1 MHRPSRRDAGV
12 VRVWL
17 AEKPSQ
23 ARDIAKVLGAGQKRE
38 GYLEGA
44 GDTVTWCFG
53 HLLEQAPPEHYGEQ
67 YRRWSLETLPIIP
80 ADWQSTVKAGARKQ
94 FAVIQRLLRQACAVV
109 IATDA
114 DREGEMI
121 AREVLDACAWNGP
134 VQRLWLSA
142 LDEASVRK
150 ALASLWSGTRSYPLH
165 LAATSR
171 ARADWL
177 VGMNLT
183 RAYTVLGRAAG
194 HDGVLSVGRVQ
205 TPTLRLVVDRDRAI
219 AAFVPQPYWEVRV
232 QLQHTNGRFEAK
244 WIPPAPVADHE
255 GRCINEAS
263 AREVAQR
270 LSGASA
276 RITEVETTRV
286 RQAPPLPLD
295 LGTLQQ
301 EASRR
306 WGLGAQATLKAAQS
320 LYETHKAT
328 TYPRTD
334 CPYLPQSMQ
343 AEVAQVL
350 AALAQSDP
358 ELKPWIER
366 ADTTLKSRA
375 WNDAKITAHHA
386 IIPTAS
392 PCSMARM
399 NQDEQRIY
407 DLVRR
412 RYLAH
417 LYPAHEFDRTDVQ
430 LRAGEG
436 DRLRATGKRIV
447 IPGWREL
454 FGADTDDA
462 EEQALPALAGGDPCQ
477 IRGWGIEAK
486 KTQPPAHYTEGTL
499 IAAMKHVSRLVED
512 PRLQKR
518 LKETAGIG
526 TEATRAGIIET
537 LLQRGF
543 VQKRKKHLVATDT
556 GCALIDALPAPVT
569 DPGTTALW
577 EQALEDIA
585 EGRRDPDEFLK
596 QQADWVGVL
605 VARAQAGAGLTLRQ
619 VNTPQHACPTCG
631 KPLKRRK
638 GRNGYFWGCTG
649 YPECPTTLPDQRGK
663 PGKERPHAGR
673 RSPQRTPTHA
683 GS

>member
-1 MHRPSRRDAGV
+1 MHRPSRRDAGI

-23 ARDIAKVLGAGQKRE
+23 ARDIAKVLGASHKRD
-38 GYLEGA
+38 GYLEGTE
-44 GDTVTWCFG
+44 DTVTWCFG
-53 HLLEQAPPEHYGEQ
+53 HLLEQAAPEHYGEQ
-67 YRRWSLETLPIIP
+67 YRRWALETLPIIP
-80 ADWQSTVKAGARKQ
+80 AHWQSTVKTTARKQ
-94 FAVIQRLLRQACAVV
+94 FAVIQRLLRKAGAVV

-121 AREVLDACAWNGP
+121 AREVLEACAWNGP

-150 ALASLWSGTRSYPLH
+150 ALANLWPGARSYPLH

-232 QLQHTNGRFEAK
+232 QLEHANGRFEAK
-244 WIPPAPVADHE
+244 WLPSAPLSDSE

-263 AREVAQR
+263 ARQVAQR

-276 RITEVETTRV
+276 RITDVETTLV

-334 CPYLPQSMQ
+334 CPYLPPSMQ
-343 AEVAQVL
+343 AEAEQVL

-375 WNDAKITAHHA
+375 WNDAKIKAHHA
-386 IIPTAS
+386 IIPTALA
-392 PCSMARM
+392 CSMARM
-399 NQDEQRIY
+399 NSDEQRIY

-412 RYLAH
+412 RYLAQF
-417 LYPAHEFDRTDVQ
+417 YPAHEFDRTEVQ

-543 VQKRKKHLVATDT
+543 VQTRKKHLIATDT

-585 EGRRDPDEFLK
+585 EGRRDPEEFLK

-605 VARAQAGAGLTLRQ
+605 VARAQAGAGLNLRQ

-649 YPECPTTLPDQRGK
+649 YPECRTTLPDQRGK

-673 RSPQRTPTHA
+673 RSHQRTPTHA

>member
-1 MHRPSRRDAGV
+1 MRL
-12 VRVWL
+12 WL

-23 ARDIAKVLGAGQKRE
+23 ARDIARVLGAQSKRD

-44 GDTVTWCFG
+44 SETVTWCFG

-67 YRRWSLETLPIIP
+67 YKRWSLESLPIVP
-80 ADWQSTVKAGARKQ
+80 ATWQSSVKASARKQ
-94 FAVIQRLLRQACAVV
+94 FAVIRRLLEQAREVV

-121 AREVLDACAWNGP
+121 AREVLEACAWRGP

-150 ALASLWSGTRSYPLH
+150 ALSNLWPGAKTHPLH

-219 AAFVPQPYWEVRV
+219 AAFVPQPYWDVRV
-232 QLQHTNGRFEAK
+232 ALAHANGRFQAR
-244 WIPPAPVADHE
+244 WVPPVPVADSE
-255 GRCINEAS
+255 GRCISEAS
-263 AREVAQR
+263 ARQVAQR
-270 LSGASA
+270 VSGGAA
-276 RITEVETTRV
+276 RVSDVETTRV

-306 WGLGAQATLKAAQS
+306 WGMGAQATLQAAQS

-334 CPYLPQSMQ
+334 CPYLPQSMRTD
-343 AEVAQVL
+343 VPQVL
-350 AALAQSDP
+350 DALAHSDP
-358 ELKPWIER
+358 DLIPWVQR
-366 ADTTLKSRA
+366 ADAGVQSRA

-386 IIPTAS
+386 IIPTSA
-392 PCSMARM
+392 PCQIARM
-399 NQDEQRIY
+399 NESERRIY

-412 RYLAH
+412 RYLAQF
-417 LYPAHEFDRTDVQ
+417 YPPHEFDKTEVQ

-436 DRLRATGKRIV
+436 DQLRATGKCIV
-447 IPGWREL
+447 VSGWREL
-454 FGADTDDA
+454 FGADDEDA
-462 EEQALPALAGGDPCQ
+462 DAQALPALAEGDRCQ
-477 IRGWGIEAK
+477 VVGAEVEAK
-486 KTQPPAHYTEGTL
+486 QTTPPAHYTEGTL
-499 IAAMKHVSRLVED
+499 IAAMKHVSRLVDD
-512 PRLQKR
+512 PRLRQR
-518 LKETAGIG
+518 LKDTAGIG

-543 VQKRKKHLVATDT
+543 VSRRKKHLVATDT
-556 GCALIDALPAPVT
+556 GCALIDALPAPVA

-577 EQALEDIA
+577 EQALEEIA
-585 EGRRDPDEFLK
+585 EGRRDPDEFLT

-605 VARAQAGAGLTLRQ
+605 VTRAQGGAGLALRP
-619 VNTPQHACPTCG
+619 VSVPQHPCPACG

-638 GRNGYFWGCTG
+638 GRDGHFWGCTG
-649 YPECPTTLPDQRGK
+649 YPECRATLPDQRGK
-663 PGKERPHAGR
+663 PGKA
-673 RSPQRTPTHA
+673 RSLRQRTRVV
-683 GS
+683 